1 MVHPLDNLISGDRH
15 HFENQSKLKELT
27 GAANADP
34 DLVRIGFGTFVDKVT
49 SPQTETIPY
58 RLKIPFD
65 DAKGPL
71 RTPFVYRNV
80 NPLSSDI
87 NAYKENLKDELVS
100 GNLDG
105 PEGALEAMY
114 HAANCPEQIGWH
126 QNTLKLLVLATES
139 WFHFGGDGM
148 GRLAGLLEPTPQNIE
163 CQLEDDEVKVGDQYD
178 YPTVHQIVQKLHEN
192 SIIPIFAVR
201 KGQLHLYD
209 EATEQLFRGGTAQAL
224 ERNSSNIL
232 DLIEESYKRITQK
245 QHLILKQSDEISKD
259 SLCLGTQATHR
270 DNQEHLLNIQNTFSV
285 SSIYICLSYTCE
297 IA

>member
-1 MVHPLDNLISGDRH
+1 MDVSYSMRDDMETMKVVGEKMSAKAGFQTDAAFWLVHLSNDLIGEDRYQ
-15 HFENQSKLKELT
+15 FENQSKLKELT

-126 QNTLKLLVLATES
+126 QNTLKLLELA
-139 WFHFGGDGM
+139 
-148 GRLAGLLEPTPQNIE
+148 
-163 CQLEDDEVKVGDQYD
+163 
-178 YPTVHQIVQKLHEN
+178 
-192 SIIPIFAVR
+192 
-201 KGQLHLYD
+201 
-209 EATEQLFRGGTAQAL
+209 
-224 ERNSSNIL
+224 
-232 DLIEESYKRITQK
+232 
-245 QHLILKQSDEISKD
+245 LIL
-259 SLCLGTQATHR
+259 
-270 DNQEHLLNIQNTFSV
+270 V
-285 SSIYICLSYTCE
+285 
-297 IA
+297 